1 MVKLQVLIKAFGS
14 YHLQATL
21 ENCTDLQAHGDDFN
35 WMFRVQCGSCREE
48 HPNWIGI
55 DATESHEISG
65 SRGEANFVW
74 RCTMCK
80 REHTISKFPF
90 LSPHLWY
97 RLKRVTDQF
106 PTPIA
111 HFNHQTPYCTLA
123 DFDPS
128 FNRSKAFYTFDQSE
142 SQKFATIAILEC
154 RGCEIIKFDPKG
166 IWHCKGVN
174 SGTVF
179 DEVELELSNPD
190 GWTDYDEK
198 ASEPVGVSEFES
210 KIERA

>member
-1 MVKLQVLIKAFGS
+1 MVKLRVSIK
-14 YHLQATL
+14 ATL
-21 ENCTDLQAHGDDFN
+21 ENCTDLQDSILTVDLKSHVLITSQ
-35 WMFRVQCGSCREE
+35 FRVQCGSCREE

-55 DATESHEISG
+55 DATESREISG

-80 REHTISKFPF
+80 REHTISKFPSTF
-90 LSPHLWY
+90 RRSDI
-97 RLKRVTDQF
+97 RQ
-106 PTPIA
+106 A
-111 HFNHQTPYCTLA
+111 G

-128 FNRSKAFYTFDQSE
+128 FNRSKAFYTLDQSE
-142 SQKFATIAILEC
+142 SQKFGTIAVLEC

-166 IWHCKGVN
+166 IWHCKGVE
-174 SGTVF
+174 SGTLF
-179 DEVELELSNPD
+179 DEVELGLDNPD
-190 GWTDYDEK
+190 GWNDYDEK

>member
-1 MVKLQVLIKAFGS
+1 MVKLQVLIK
-14 YHLQATL
+14 ATL

-80 REHTISKFPF
+80 REHTI
-90 LSPHLWY
+90 
-97 RLKRVTDQF
+97 
-106 PTPIA
+106 
-111 HFNHQTPYCTLA
+111 N
-123 DFDPS
+123 FDPS

-154 RGCEIIKFDPKG
+154 RGCEIVKFDPKG